1 MASRSTRRSA
11 IAPPMNPDAPVIRTV
26 MRKSDDKGGKRPR
39 GRTLRSLKSTE
50 AFRSFVLDQ
59 LEEIGDV
66 TPRSMFGGVGLYHR
80 GVFFGIIARDVLY
93 LKVDEGNRSDYTRA
107 ASALARQRVNIRSVA
122 GLAIDTYVTIRII
135 ADDVEAARTAL
146 ESSNIRYEEG
156 EVVQVMLEN
165 RAGELAVI
173 SNKLAEGGVN
183 LRAIYLTG
191 IAGDLVELAIVPD
204 DAKKAK
210 RLL

>member
-1 MASRSTRRSA
+1 MRDFA
-11 IAPPMNPDAPVIRTV
+11 IKLTH
-26 MRKSDDKGGKRPR
+26 RP
-39 GRTLRSLKSTE
+39 GEL
-50 AFRSFVLDQ
+50 
-59 LEEIGDV
+59 
-66 TPRSMFGGVGLYHR
+66 
-80 GVFFGIIARDVLY
+80 ARV
-93 LKVDEGNRSDYTRA
+93 

-165 RAGELAVI
+165 RAGELAAV

-210 RLL
+210 RLLGA

>member
-1 MASRSTRRSA
+1 MRDFA
-11 IAPPMNPDAPVIRTV
+11 IKLTH
-26 MRKSDDKGGKRPR
+26 RP
-39 GRTLRSLKSTE
+39 GEL
-50 AFRSFVLDQ
+50 
-59 LEEIGDV
+59 
-66 TPRSMFGGVGLYHR
+66 
-80 GVFFGIIARDVLY
+80 ARVA
-93 LKVDEGNRSDYTRA
+93 T
-107 ASALARQRVNIRSVA
+107 ALARQRVNIRSVA

-165 RAGELAVI
+165 RAGELAAV
-173 SNKLAEGGVN
+173 STKLAEGGVN

-210 RLL
+210 RLLGT

>member
-1 MASRSTRRSA
+1 MRDFA
-11 IAPPMNPDAPVIRTV
+11 IKLTH
-26 MRKSDDKGGKRPR
+26 RP
-39 GRTLRSLKSTE
+39 GEL
-50 AFRSFVLDQ
+50 
-59 LEEIGDV
+59 
-66 TPRSMFGGVGLYHR
+66 
-80 GVFFGIIARDVLY
+80 ARVA
-93 LKVDEGNRSDYTRA
+93 T
-107 ASALARQRVNIRSVA
+107 ALARQRVNIRSVA

-165 RAGELAVI
+165 RAGELAVV
-173 SNKLAEGGVN
+173 STKLAEGGVN

-210 RLL
+210 RLLGA

>member
-1 MASRSTRRSA
+1 MRDFA
-11 IAPPMNPDAPVIRTV
+11 IKLTH
-26 MRKSDDKGGKRPR
+26 RP
-39 GRTLRSLKSTE
+39 GEL
-50 AFRSFVLDQ
+50 
-59 LEEIGDV
+59 
-66 TPRSMFGGVGLYHR
+66 
-80 GVFFGIIARDVLY
+80 ARV
-93 LKVDEGNRSDYTRA
+93 

-173 SNKLAEGGVN
+173 SNKLAEGGVVIEKA
-183 LRAIYLTG
+183 RGMG
-191 IAGDLVELAIVPD
+191 IGTALFERVEIVALLA
-204 DAKKAK
+204 
-210 RLL
+210 R